1 MDRILFSNTI
11 PKVKR
16 TMKVGKQLCG
26 SQGLVTHTREKA
38 LVVRVKETLCAY
50 VLGALGGEIWGNR
63 DGKEDYCA
71 EVCSTLPAPASD

>member
-26 SQGLVTHTREKA
+26 SQGLVTQTREKA
-38 LVVRVKETLCAY
+38 LVVRVKKTLCA
-50 VLGALGGEIWGNR
+50 
-63 DGKEDYCA
+63 
-71 EVCSTLPAPASD
+71 